1 MLPYATIV
9 EAEAALGRNL
19 TFLEVIWFRYSSRMP
34 DYLLYYHSILCI
46 FVVFTLAPLPLALI
60 ELGLP
65 ASISPFKIQPKVRHP
80 PTLFFHCYKE
90 AMRTFI
96 LSVGLFQFTC
106 YPVFKFVGI
115 RTGLPLP
122 SFWETA
128 LQLLVYFLVEDYLN
142 YWLHR
147 LLHTKW
153 GYEKIH
159 YIHHEYAAPIGFQ
172 ALYAHWGDLL
182 FPGIA
187 AFAGPVLA
195 PCHVVILWL
204 FGSLR
209 ELASIECHTGYDFP
223 WSPTKFVPFYGGA
236 IYHDYHHS
244 VGYHSQS
251 NFGAFFTYCDYLYG
265 TDKGY
270 RYRKA
275 LLAKLKAPSSNYNEE
290 GQTHGFKNDRKFD

>member
-1 MLPYATIV
+1 MYAVQAHAQLIAFVSSLHSPLQIHDRRYGGTEADNFPVDQEEYLVGAGVLARGQQLPEAPEMLPYATIV

-19 TFLEVIWFRYSSRMP
+19 TFLEVVWFRYSSRMP

-80 PTLFFHCYKE
+80 PALFFHCYKE
-90 AMRTFI
+90 AMRTLI
-96 LSVGLFQFTC
+96 LSVGSFQLTC

-122 SFWETA
+122 SFWEAA

-159 YIHHEYAAPIGFQ
+159 YIHHQYAAPIGLH
-172 ALYAHWGDLL
+172 ALYAYWGDLL
-182 FPGIA
+182 FPGIV
-187 AFAGPVLA
+187 AFAGPALV

-204 FGSLR
+204 FGSLLV
-209 ELASIECHTGYDFP
+209 LASIECHTGYCP
-223 WSPTKFVPFYGGA
+223 HPT
-236 IYHDYHHS
+236 
-244 VGYHSQS
+244 
-251 NFGAFFTYCDYLYG
+251 T
-265 TDKGY
+265 
-270 RYRKA
+270 
-275 LLAKLKAPSSNYNEE
+275 
-290 GQTHGFKNDRKFD
+290 